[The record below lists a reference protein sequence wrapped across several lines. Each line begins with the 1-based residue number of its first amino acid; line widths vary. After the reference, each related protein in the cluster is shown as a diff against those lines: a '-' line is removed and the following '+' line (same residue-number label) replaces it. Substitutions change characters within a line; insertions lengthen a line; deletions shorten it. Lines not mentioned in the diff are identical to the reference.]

1 MKVRFSQLSKEIL
14 FGFPELVSL
23 LVRGVHRVVLRVLQH
38 PHPDSGAPAPYPDSE
53 KLK

>member
-1 MKVRFSQLSKEIL
+1 MEAIANLKKRFVIQ
-14 FGFPELVSL
+14 
-23 LVRGVHRVVLRVLQH
+23 VRGVHRVVLRVLQH